1 MEWQLINSTLNDVDR
16 TTTVTDAMQLPHGC
30 LVRTRQLVP
39 VGFFEHRSAGIALAF
54 VPGAKLREDG
64 SFEHRM

>member
-1 MEWQLINSTLNDVDR
+1 MEWQLINSTLNEDDGTETR
-16 TTTVTDAMQLPHGC
+16 TDAMQLPPGC
-30 LVRTRQLVP
+30 LVRTRQLGP
-39 VGFFEHRSAGIALAF
+39 PAMFGRQDSGIALAF